1 MSKLLIISSL
11 WITSVIAMSNDE
23 IHELFDLHCNPG
35 NEQVFTQTVDYPV
48 LPDYEDQN
56 IAALAQSIISK
67 QRNPFYS
74 QPTVDVDLSNE
85 TKRAKGIKPDNK
97 SICRICKKK
106 YRTANDLT
114 IHYAQQHP
122 DQEIF
127 FCNVCQHP
135 YINIGSLKNHR
146 YVKHR
151 HKS

>member
-1 MSKLLIISSL
+1 MSKRLIITSL
-11 WITSVIAMSNDE
+11 WITSVIGMSNDE

-35 NEQVFTQTVDYPV
+35 YEQVFTQPVDYPV

-74 QPTVDVDLSNE
+74 QPTVDVHLSNE
-85 TKRAKGIKPDNK
+85 TKRAKGMNPDNK
-97 SICRICKKK
+97 HHCRICKKK
-106 YRTANDLT
+106 HSEVNDLI
-114 IHYAQQHP
+114 IHYAQKHP
-122 DQEIF
+122 DQKILL
-127 FCNVCQHP
+127 CHVCKHP
-135 YINIGSLKNHR
+135 YINIRSLKSHC